1 MYKIVVAIIVT
12 TLVTGGILINKAN
25 KIVNDINNNNT
36 QIEEMLENY

>member
-1 MYKIVVAIIVT
+1 MYKIVIALIVT

-25 KIVNDINNNNT
+25 KIVNNINNSNT